1 MSDSLGQGFTASIVN
16 SAANYVSSDRST
28 LGMVDG
34 VTGAIQ
40 YVKLV
45 WGGSGE
51 AKFVSEAGTDP
62 SALPVSLNNA
72 DNYWLINSVIDTVH
86 RAPSGATAFRVAVDG
101 SGLCFAGACFGNI
114 NIGAAISIAGFC
126 AFLFLS
132 CSAPHATNWS

>member
-1 MSDSLGQGFTASIVN
+1 MGVAMSDSLGQGFTASIVN

-28 LGMVDG
+28 LGMADG
-34 VTGAIQ
+34 LTGAIQ

-72 DNYWLINSVIDTVH
+72 DNYWLVNSVIDTVH

-114 NIGAAISIAGFC
+114 SI
-126 AFLFLS
+126 
-132 CSAPHATNWS
+132 